1 MLDAPR
7 PAVDAQQPTLPPPTQ
22 PRELLRRIAPPG
34 RGNAPPRARD
44 GVGEGGELNW
54 RRPARSTKGSR
65 GSQSRPPAPRQAAAI
80 KPNLTPPPSIPAPTR
95 LFRPSSRAGPRLCRS
110 LGGAAAGRHG
120 GSASAPE
127 AFSAAWSVDRPD
139 RLRPLGSAAW
149 GGHRAFGSGA
159 CWRRRGAARDGH
171 RHSRT
176 GGTPTRDALRAHER
190 KLLAV
195 FVACTTAETYCMP
208 AKVLQSRR

>member
-1 MLDAPR
+1 LATSS
-7 PAVDAQQPTLPPPTQ
+7 AVDKGLARQPITAPCSASGCRHKTQ
-22 PRELLRRIAPPG
+22 PH
-34 RGNAPPRARD
+34 
-44 GVGEGGELNW
+44 
-54 RRPARSTKGSR
+54 
-65 GSQSRPPAPRQAAAI
+65 
-80 KPNLTPPPSIPAPTR
+80 PPPSIPAPTR

-208 AKVLQSRR
+208 ARVLQSRR